1 MEVGLQEL
9 ILLKKEFDSDFCI
22 FWPRFC
28 ICIESSLTKFQLFK
42 NKQSFCL
49 KFSGNVYNQFLYTE
63 KIWHAFSLPNVLL
76 LIFSRGRGGEWGG
89 RFYPLPPTTTTHY
102 ENKNYAGK

>member
-9 ILLKKEFDSDFCI
+9 VLLKKEFDSDICI

-42 NKQSFCL
+42 NKQSYW
-49 KFSGNVYNQFLYTE
+49 SE
-63 KIWHAFSLPNVLL
+63 
-76 LIFSRGRGGEWGG
+76 IFRKRV
-89 RFYPLPPTTTTHY
+89 
-102 ENKNYAGK
+102 